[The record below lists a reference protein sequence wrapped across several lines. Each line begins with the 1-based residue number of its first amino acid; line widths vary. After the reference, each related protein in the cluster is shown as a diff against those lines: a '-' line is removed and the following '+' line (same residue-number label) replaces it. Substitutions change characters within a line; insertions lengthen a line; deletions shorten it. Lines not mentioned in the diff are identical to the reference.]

1 MSKLKTVGSGLD
13 PDPGRFF
20 PIRTLSGQK
29 IRNPNNEVIYGIIFR
44 EEMEKDVG
52 STSPVYVAA
61 AATWATWAVGAVTAK
76 FYKVFVPSTELI
88 QKKSRIR
95 D

>member
-1 MSKLKTVGSGLD
+1 M
-13 PDPGRFF
+13 
-20 PIRTLSGQK
+20 
-29 IRNPNNEVIYGIIFR
+29 YGIIDYFFFR

-76 FYKVFVPSTELI
+76 FYKVGTVFLFVI
-88 QKKSRIR
+88 KNSRIQLV
-95 D
+95 

>member
-1 MSKLKTVGSGLD
+1 
-13 PDPGRFF
+13 
-20 PIRTLSGQK
+20 
-29 IRNPNNEVIYGIIFR
+29 
-44 EEMEKDVG
+44 MEKDVG

-76 FYKVFVPSTELI
+76 FYKVLLFAIQNFRIIFQFVARKFSH
-88 QKKSRIR
+88 RI